1 MGFDESPQI
10 VDVAEGETLA
20 QMKDHKEQTIS
31 QVEPYKPMEKTE
43 DDGVVVPKKIVEDEV
58 TAADE

>member
-1 MGFDESPQI
+1 
-10 VDVAEGETLA
+10 
-20 QMKDHKEQTIS
+20 
-31 QVEPYKPMEKTE
+31 MEKTE